1 MQFNF
6 IYRFQEVILI
16 ILVKRNLYL
25 FLTIIFYF
33 FTGSGLYGQS
43 IHLPVPA
50 FRGPLGKSN
59 NAGQI
64 KLIWS
69 LPDSINATEK
79 YTFELQQAE
88 DSLFNSA
95 KLIYSGSDLAS
106 FISGLPNGDY
116 FFRIRAQREGENEF
130 SHWSETAILNV
141 KHQSLKL
148 AFTLFGLGALVFLST
163 VSVILYGNRKTE
175 KGN

>member
-1 MQFNF
+1 
-6 IYRFQEVILI
+6 
-16 ILVKRNLYL
+16 
-25 FLTIIFYF
+25 
-33 FTGSGLYGQS
+33 LYGQS
-43 IHLPVPA
+43 THIPVPG
-50 FRGPLGKSN
+50 FRGPLVKSD

-69 LPDSINATEK
+69 LPDSVKATEK

-95 KLIYSGSDLAS
+95 KQIYLGSDLAS
-106 FISGLPNGDY
+106 FISGLPDGNY
-116 FFRIRAQREGENEF
+116 YFRIRAQKDGQSEF
-130 SHWSETAILNV
+130 SPWSETAILNV

-163 VSVILYGNRKTE
+163 VSVILYGNRKAE